1 MVSGFNASTFQGKE
15 IAGNIVVTNVRH
27 SQRMNDRLVN
37 IYIFAESVHGNY
49 PVGKYSLNC

>member
-1 MVSGFNASTFQGKE
+1 MVSGFIASVQGKE